1 MLHYTSPNGVAQHID
16 SGSETIPMDK
26 EQLELMLLNKREVLW
41 TN

>member
-16 SGSETIPMDK
+16 SGSETIPVDK
-26 EQLELMLLNKREVLW
+26 EQLQLMLLNKRKVLW